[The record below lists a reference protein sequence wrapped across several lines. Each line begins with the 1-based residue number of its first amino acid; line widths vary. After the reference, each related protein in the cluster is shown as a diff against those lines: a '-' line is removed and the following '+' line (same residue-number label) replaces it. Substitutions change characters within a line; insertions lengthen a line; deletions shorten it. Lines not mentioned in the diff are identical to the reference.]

1 MRPRWLSGFR
11 DYGPGS
17 SMDIRTSDGVVYTL
31 NDDFVQRSVVLKD
44 MLSDSTPTL
53 VDVPFRSKMIWHL
66 QERDYPLDGAELL
79 EFAKTADF
87 LNMEEELDE
96 ACRLVAE
103 SLKGKTA
110 VEIKKFLGI
119 S

>member
-17 SMDIRTSDGVVYTL
+17 GMEIRTSDGVVYTL
-31 NDDFVQRSVVLKD
+31 KDDFVQRSALLKEF
-44 MLSDSTPTL
+44 PPGL
-53 VDVPFRSKMIWHL
+53 VDIPFRSKMIWYL
-66 QERDYPLDGAELL
+66 QQRDYPLDGAELL
-79 EFAKTADF
+79 ELAKTADF

-110 VEIKKFLGI
+110 AEIKKFLGI

>member
-1 MRPRWLSGFR
+1 
-11 DYGPGS
+11 
-17 SMDIRTSDGVVYTL
+17 MDIRTSDGVVYTL
-31 NDDFVQRSVVLKD
+31 KDDFVQRSVVLKD
-44 MLSDSTPTL
+44 MLMDTL
-53 VDVPFRSKMIWHL
+53 PSVVDIPFRSKMIWYL
-66 QERDYPLDGAELL
+66 QQREYPLDGAELL

-110 VEIKKFLGI
+110 AEIKKFLGI

>member
-1 MRPRWLSGFR
+1 
-11 DYGPGS
+11 
-17 SMDIRTSDGVVYTL
+17 
-31 NDDFVQRSVVLKD
+31 
-44 MLSDSTPTL
+44 
-53 VDVPFRSKMIWHL
+53 L
-66 QERDYPLDGAELL
+66 QQRDYPLDGAELL
-79 EFAKTADF
+79 ELAKTADF